1 MRAAKDL
8 YPCERTA
15 LSLRGYQVC
24 VLDPTNQLQTIAN
37 LDTRTSIGSDEDIRA
52 KICGTQ
58 YTMDGSYLFIYG
70 VFG

>member
-24 VLDPTNQLQTIAN
+24 VLDPTNRLQTIAK
-37 LDTRTSIGSDEDIRA
+37 LGTEMPSDGSNVGRE
-52 KICGTQ
+52 ICGTQ
-58 YTMDGSYLFIYG
+58 YTMDGSHLFVYG